1 MAPPIDQLLKSA
13 TTLKAERLILEAG
26 KNAFVC
32 TNTGIKELTR
42 TQLAHYDIFMLISPI
57 MPGDNE
63 MALARQPSTEFDYLI
78 EGVGEFNVTV
88 TKDSNGLKVI
98 FKPVGAPAEP
108 SSAPAEPSS
117 ALATTPPV
125 ARPQPPT
132 QPMPT
137 QSAPSAPS
145 ALPVARVLSAGP

>member
-42 TQLAHYDIFMLISPI
+42 TQLAHYDIFMLLSPI

-63 MALARQPSTEFDYLI
+63 MALARRRHRRCRPRHRRRREQ
-78 EGVGEFNVTV
+78 
-88 TKDSNGLKVI
+88 
-98 FKPVGAPAEP
+98 APGR
-108 SSAPAEPSS
+108 
-117 ALATTPPV
+117 
-125 ARPQPPT
+125 AR
-132 QPMPT
+132 
-137 QSAPSAPS
+137 
-145 ALPVARVLSAGP
+145 